1 MYRIP
6 CQLEGEEQAALFRW
20 AQFQSGKYPELDLMF
35 HIPNGGYRNKAE
47 AAHLKAQGVRPG
59 VPDLCVPVARMGY
72 HGLYIEMK
80 AKKNGR
86 VSAYQ
91 QRWLVLL
98 RENGYCAYVCNGAD
112 AAIKLLDQY
121 MTGMLS

>member
-1 MYRIP
+1 MSEALEQRAVVEYCELKKIP
-6 CQLEGEEQAALFRW
+6 V
-20 AQFQSGKYPELDLMF
+20 F

-59 VPDLCVPVARMGY
+59 VPDLCVPVARYGY

-91 QRWLVLL
+91 QRWLALL
-98 RENGYCAYVCNGAD
+98 RENGYCAYVCNGAG
-112 AAIKLLDQY
+112 AAIRLLDQY
-121 MTGMLS
+121 MTGMLP

>member
-1 MYRIP
+1 MSEALEQRAVVEYCDLKGIP
-6 CQLEGEEQAALFRW
+6 V
-20 AQFQSGKYPELDLMF
+20 F

-59 VPDLCVPVARMGY
+59 VPDLCVPVARYGY

-91 QRWLVLL
+91 QRWLALL
-98 RENGYCAYVCNGAD
+98 RENGYCAYVCNGTD
-112 AAIKLLDQY
+112 AAIRLLDQY
-121 MTGMLS
+121 MTGMLP

>member
-1 MYRIP
+1 MSEALEQRAVVEYCDLKGIP
-6 CQLEGEEQAALFRW
+6 V
-20 AQFQSGKYPELDLMF
+20 F

-59 VPDLCVPVARMGY
+59 VPDLCVPVARYGY

-91 QRWLVLL
+91 QKWIALL
-98 RENGYCAYVCNGAD
+98 RKNGYCAYVCEGAD
-112 AAIKLLDQY
+112 SAIRLLDQY
-121 MTGMLS
+121 MTGVLK

>member
-1 MYRIP
+1 MSEALEQRAVVEYCDLKKIP
-6 CQLEGEEQAALFRW
+6 V
-20 AQFQSGKYPELDLMF
+20 F

-59 VPDLCVPVARMGY
+59 VPDLCVPVARYGY

-91 QRWLVLL
+91 QRWLALL
-98 RENGYCAYVCNGAD
+98 RENGDCAYVCNGAD
-112 AAIKLLDQY
+112 AAIRLLDQY
-121 MTGMLS
+121 MTGMLP

>member
-1 MYRIP
+1 MSEALEQRAVVEYCDLKGIP
-6 CQLEGEEQAALFRW
+6 V
-20 AQFQSGKYPELDLMF
+20 F

-59 VPDLCVPVARMGY
+59 VPDLCVPVARYGY

-91 QRWLVLL
+91 QRWLALL
-98 RENGYCAYVCNGAD
+98 CENGYCAYVCNGAD
-112 AAIKLLDQY
+112 AAIRLLDQY
-121 MTGMLS
+121 MTGMLP

>member
-1 MYRIP
+1 MSEALEQRAVVEYCDLKKIP
-6 CQLEGEEQAALFRW
+6 V
-20 AQFQSGKYPELDLMF
+20 F

-59 VPDLCVPVARMGY
+59 VPDLCVPVARYGY

-91 QRWLVLL
+91 QRWLALL
-98 RENGYCAYVCNGAD
+98 RENGYCAYVFNGAD
-112 AAIKLLDQY
+112 AAIKLLDQD
-121 MTGMLS
+121 MTGMLP

>member
-1 MYRIP
+1 MSEALEQRAVVEYCDLKGIP
-6 CQLEGEEQAALFRW
+6 V
-20 AQFQSGKYPELDLMF
+20 F

-59 VPDLCVPVARMGY
+59 VPDLCVPVARYGY

-86 VSAYQ
+86 ASAYQ
-91 QRWLVLL
+91 QRWLALL

-121 MTGMLS
+121 MTGMLP

>member
-1 MYRIP
+1 MSEASEQRAVVEYCDLKGIP
-6 CQLEGEEQAALFRW
+6 V
-20 AQFQSGKYPELDLMF
+20 F

-59 VPDLCVPVARMGY
+59 VPDLCVPVARYGY
-72 HGLYIEMK
+72 HGLFIEMK

-91 QRWLVLL
+91 QRWLALL

-112 AAIKLLDQY
+112 SAIKLLKQY
-121 MTGMLS
+121 MSGCVL

>member
-1 MYRIP
+1 MSEALEQRAVVEYCELKKIP
-6 CQLEGEEQAALFRW
+6 V
-20 AQFQSGKYPELDLMF
+20 F
-35 HIPNGGYRNKAE
+35 HIPNGGYRNKVE

-59 VPDLCVPVARMGY
+59 VPDLCVPVARYGY
-72 HGLYIEMK
+72 HGLFIEMK

-91 QRWLVLL
+91 QRWLALL
-98 RENGYCAYVCNGAD
+98 RENGCCAYVCNGAD

-121 MTGMLS
+121 MTGMVP